1 MRLKLVPPQRGM
13 VWVRDGLRVFFR
25 KPLAFCLLFLVYVL
39 VGPMLMLAVAPL
51 ASLGFMIATRQAL
64 EDRFPF
70 PGVFIEPLRATRA
83 QRWGQIQLGIAYAL
97 AVGLLFWLGDSIG
110 GAAFDALRKAVG
122 EGRTSPQELEPLLAD
137 SSLQTAWLLLAV
149 GMAVIAVP
157 FWHAPALVHWAGLGA
172 AKSLFFSTVAC
183 WRNKGALTLFALGW
197 AAVTLLLLMLT
208 VAVFTLLGMPQ
219 LVFVAVTPLSLMVS
233 AAFYASIYFTF
244 ADSFEPSRAQ
254 ETAPTTQE
262 AP

>member
-25 KPLAFCLLFLVYVL
+25 KPLAFCLLLVVYL
-39 VGPMLMLAVAPL
+39 LIGPMLMLAVAPL

-64 EDRFPF
+64 QDRFPF
-70 PGVFIEPLRATRA
+70 PGVFIEPLQASRS
-83 QRWGQIQLGIAYAL
+83 QRWAQIQLGIAYAI
-97 AVGLLFWLGDSIG
+97 AVGLLFWLGDAIG
-110 GAAFDALRKAVG
+110 GTAFDALRKAVG
-122 EGRTSPQELEPLLAD
+122 EGRTTPQDLEPLLGD
-137 SSLQTAWLLLAV
+137 PSLQTAWMLLAV

-157 FWHAPALVHWAGLGA
+157 FWHAPALVHWAGQGA

-183 WRNKGALTLFALGW
+183 WRNKGALTLFVLGW

-208 VAVFTLLGMPQ
+208 VTVFALLGMPQ
-219 LVFVAVTPLSLMVS
+219 LVFVAATPLSLMVS
-233 AAFYASIYFTF
+233 AAFYASIYFSF
-244 ADSFEPSRAQ
+244 ADSFEPSGAQ
-254 ETAPTTQE
+254 QIASTTQE